1 MSSLA
6 DIEIELGPT
15 IRQFSAPLPN
25 GGIYRDSLVFPTS
38 GESRQVSDEEL
49 KEEGAK
55 RVEAHL
61 AFVNDP
67 EGAQATRDCEEL
79 IQQVESLCDL
89 SDENWVDAAW
99 SGGSQTEYLLNIL
112 IERQIVAAPLIAER
126 VNGLY
131 GLVWQ
136 RWQSMLG

>member
-67 EGAQATRDCEEL
+67 EGAAARRDVEEN
-79 IQQVESLCDL
+79 IQTVESLVDL
-89 SDENWVDAAW
+89 SDPDFVEKAW
-99 SGGSQTEYLLNIL
+99 SAGFECERILNIL
-112 IERQIVAAPLIAER
+112 LERHVVAAPLIAER

>member
-1 MSSLA
+1 MA
-6 DIEIELGPT
+6 DEIQIELGPT
-15 IRQFSAPLPN
+15 IRQFSAPLPD
-25 GGIYRDSLVFPTS
+25 GGVYRDSVVFPTS
-38 GESRQVSDEEL
+38 GDSRQVSDTEL
-49 KEEGAK
+49 KAEAAK

-67 EGAQATRDCEEL
+67 EGAQAIRDCEEL

-126 VNGLY
+126 ITSVLY
-131 GLVWQ
+131 GPLWT